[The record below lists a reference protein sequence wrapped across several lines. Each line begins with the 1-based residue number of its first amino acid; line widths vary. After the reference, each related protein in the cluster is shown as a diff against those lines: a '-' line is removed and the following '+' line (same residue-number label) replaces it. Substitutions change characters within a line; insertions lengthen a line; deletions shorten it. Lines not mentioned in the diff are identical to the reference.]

1 MRESAQ
7 LRALFERE
15 LEEGSF
21 LEKRIEE
28 RCICKRMMGERS
40 FWEPYEVG

>member
-1 MRESAQ
+1 VRESAQ

-15 LEEGSF
+15 LEEASFSEKELEEEGSF

-28 RCICKRMMGERS
+28 RCL
-40 FWEPYEVG
+40 